1 MSDETNDMEQENQ
14 KFELNFI
21 LNSLNSEKVELNI
34 GETLF
39 KEGESNDYVFFI
51 LEGSIKVLKSKWV
64 IGITYP
70 LEFVGITSCLSE
82 TSNYTFSSK
91 ALERSIVLKIRKMD
105 FKNLLM
111 KNSTFCK
118 QIIEILCARIKLTD
132 FKTKNYIE
140 NTSKQRLLFEILLN
154 SKKDLEGQYFTN
166 LLPEDFS
173 ELTGLSIRNIKKQ
186 LNELQIK
193 NLIEINTAGVITL
206 LEKEKMESILREK
219 R

>member
-1 MSDETNDMEQENQ
+1 
-14 KFELNFI
+14 
-21 LNSLNSEKVELNI
+21 
-34 GETLF
+34 
-39 KEGESNDYVFFI
+39 
-51 LEGSIKVLKSKWV
+51 
-64 IGITYP
+64 
-70 LEFVGITSCLSE
+70 
-82 TSNYTFSSK
+82 
-91 ALERSIVLKIRKMD
+91 LKIRKMD

-154 SKKDLEGQYFTN
+154 SKKDLDGQYFTN

-186 LNELQIK
+186 LNDLQTN
-193 NLIEINTAGVITL
+193 NLVEINSTGVITL
-206 LEKEKMESILREK
+206 LEKEKMDSILREK

>member
-1 MSDETNDMEQENQ
+1 
-14 KFELNFI
+14 
-21 LNSLNSEKVELNI
+21 
-34 GETLF
+34 
-39 KEGESNDYVFFI
+39 
-51 LEGSIKVLKSKWV
+51 
-64 IGITYP
+64 
-70 LEFVGITSCLSE
+70 
-82 TSNYTFSSK
+82 
-91 ALERSIVLKIRKMD
+91 
-105 FKNLLM
+105 
-111 KNSTFCK
+111 
-118 QIIEILCARIKLTD
+118 LCARIKLTD

>member
-118 QIIEILCARIKLTD
+118 QIIEILCTRIILTD

-154 SKKDLEGQYFTN
+154 SKKDLDGQYFTN

-193 NLIEINTAGVITL
+193 NLIEINTAGVLTL

>member
-1 MSDETNDMEQENQ
+1 MEQENQ

-21 LNSLNSEKVELNI
+21 LNSLNSEQITLNI

-91 ALERSIVLKIRKMD
+91 ALEKSIVLKIRKMD

-154 SKKDLEGQYFTN
+154 SKKDFDGQYFTN

-173 ELTGLSIRNIKKQ
+173 ELTGLSIRNIKNQ
-186 LNELQIK
+186 LNDLQDK
-193 NLIEINTAGVITL
+193 KLIEMNRSGVIML
-206 LEKEKMESILREK
+206 LEKAKMESLLRKK